1 MPLRPALALALLVG
15 ALPSLARADRAAV
28 LVLPGPGGDRAAALR
43 GLPSLAQAS
52 ARAVQRRLDRAD
64 PPQDA
69 LARLEAARETARAQM
84 ASFTELD
91 QAEASVAV
99 ALAAAFDAL
108 PSLDDVSVP
117 VRLAFD
123 LATVRLALGDRDGAG
138 EALGLSARL
147 DPAVAA
153 DPSEHPPALQALANE
168 VRPPSGSPPPP
179 LPVARTR
186 ALGGLLGVDVLVIA
200 RAAAGG
206 GVDVFVVR
214 AFDGVATLQGTAAR
228 GGRLDERLAARLA
241 ELNLAR
247 RAPDGAVGGGGGTGG
262 GRGGASPWP
271 WLAPTLI
278 GAAAAGA
285 LILYVALP
293 SPRDDARVE
302 PGWRR

>member
-1 MPLRPALALALLVG
+1 MPLRLALALAIILG
-15 ALPSLARADRAAV
+15 AAPAYADRAAV
-28 LVLPGPGGDRAAALR
+28 LVLPGPGGDRAAAMKA
-43 GLPSLAQAS
+43 LPSLARRS
-52 ARAVQRRLDRAD
+52 ARAVQERLDRAA
-64 PPQDA
+64 PPSDA
-69 LARLEAARETARAQM
+69 LARLESARAAASEQM

-91 QAEASVAV
+91 RAEAAVAV

-108 PSLDDVSVP
+108 PNLDDVSIP

-153 DPSEHPPALQALANE
+153 DSNEHPPALQNLANE
-168 VRPPSGSPPPP
+168 VRPPEGSPPVP

-200 RAAAGG
+200 RAAIGG

-214 AFDGVATLQGTAAR
+214 AFDGVATMWQSVPR
-228 GGRLDERLAARLA
+228 GGRFEERLHARLV

-247 RAPDGAVGGGGGTGG
+247 PAPEGSIGGPRNGSGGGSG
-262 GRGGASPWP
+262 PWS
-271 WLAPTLI
+271 WLVPTMV
-278 GAAAAGA
+278 GVAAAAG
-285 LILYVALP
+285 LIVWAALP
-293 SPRDDARVE
+293 PARDDARVV
-302 PGWRR
+302 PGWQ